1 MGLTIV
7 FVLQPPLFVFQLLT
21 FAVQLALTFVQLTVS
36 ILKLPAPVIILAAL
50 IVRTLPSPIVTPVV
64 ASVIILRIRV
74 INSAGD

>member
-1 MGLTIV
+1 
-7 FVLQPPLFVFQLLT
+7 
-21 FAVQLALTFVQLTVS
+21 VS